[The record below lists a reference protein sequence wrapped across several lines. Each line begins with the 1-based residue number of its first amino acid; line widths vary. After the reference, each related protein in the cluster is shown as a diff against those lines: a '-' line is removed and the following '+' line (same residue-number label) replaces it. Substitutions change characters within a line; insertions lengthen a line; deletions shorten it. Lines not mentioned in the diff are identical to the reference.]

1 MRHHCSGP
9 AASFGEVQAHCLL
22 SSPTPNT
29 KGRCCIIRLINVHS
43 LSALKGEA
51 SNKGDKAD
59 LLQEISQ
66 YYTSA
71 RYLSAGVRKP
81 STSFSKVQT
90 LRAVGVATCVVE
102 RVMEAITRG
111 CGELCKES

>member
-1 MRHHCSGP
+1 LLGIDLHTHDLI
-9 AASFGEVQAHCLL
+9 ALYTLVKSFADL
-22 SSPTPNT
+22 
-29 KGRCCIIRLINVHS
+29 
-43 LSALKGEA
+43 
-51 SNKGDKAD
+51 GDKAD
-59 LLQEISQ
+59 LLQEIPQ
-66 YYTSA
+66 YYTTA

-111 CGELCKES
+111 CGELCEAGQGP

>member
-1 MRHHCSGP
+1 LLGIDLCTHNLTALCTLVK
-9 AASFGEVQAHCLL
+9 SFADL
-22 SSPTPNT
+22 
-29 KGRCCIIRLINVHS
+29 
-43 LSALKGEA
+43 
-51 SNKGDKAD
+51 GDKAD

-90 LRAVGVATCVVE
+90 LRAVGVATCVVD
-102 RVMEAITRG
+102 RVIKAITSG
-111 CGELCKES
+111 CEGLCEES